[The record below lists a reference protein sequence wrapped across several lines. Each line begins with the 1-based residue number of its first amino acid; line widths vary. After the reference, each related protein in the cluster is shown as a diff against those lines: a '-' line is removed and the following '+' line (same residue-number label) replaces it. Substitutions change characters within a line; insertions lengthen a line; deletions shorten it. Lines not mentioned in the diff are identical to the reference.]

1 MIEDMGFIDVGD
13 DDDFLFENQ
22 DYFEE
27 IMFIIQ
33 IVLFENQCVIVSLG
47 LYVVYDNILLWLVIF
62 YFCCYQFGL
71 Y

>member
-33 IVLFENQCVIVSLG
+33 IVLFENQCVIVS
-47 LYVVYDNILLWLVIF
+47 
-62 YFCCYQFGL
+62 
-71 Y
+71 

>member
-62 YFCCYQFGL
+62 
-71 Y
+71 

>member
-33 IVLFENQCVIVSLG
+33 IVLFENQCVIVSLC